1 MHDLLQHLV
10 QWRLLPLG
18 SVEFVSVE
26 FALFLLLFLPLRWLD
41 GKSVV

>member
-26 FALFLLLFLPLRWLD
+26 FALFLLLQTKMSAVSWR
-41 GKSVV
+41 